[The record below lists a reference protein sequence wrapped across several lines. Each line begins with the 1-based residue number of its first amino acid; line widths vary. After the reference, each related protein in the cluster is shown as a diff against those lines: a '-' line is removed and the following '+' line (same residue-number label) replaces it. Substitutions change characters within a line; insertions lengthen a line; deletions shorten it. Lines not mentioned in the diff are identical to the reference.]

1 MRNNFSVRLLKMSDA
16 QQKIDKIEAIKQKLD
31 QIQSEITEMKKIL
44 REKP

>member
-1 MRNNFSVRLLKMSDA
+1 MSEV
-16 QQKIDKIEAIKQKLD
+16 QQKIEAIKQKLD